1 MTGQLAGTWG
11 LVRLALRRDR
21 IILPAW
27 IVIFGGLAVGS
38 ASASIE
44 LFPTEQSR
52 ATAAEAVNAAPAL
65 VALYG
70 RVYDVTSLGAVS
82 MIKMISLY
90 ALFLAVLAIF
100 TVTRHTRSEEETGRL
115 ELVGAGV
122 VGRYAALAAALLVSC
137 GAVVVLGLVTAL
149 GLIAVGLPAVG
160 SVAFGLEWIAVACVF
175 AGIAAV
181 AAQLTENA
189 RTANGI
195 AAAAVG
201 IAFVLRAVG
210 DTSGPS
216 WLTWLSPSGWS
227 TQVRPFA
234 GDRFW
239 VLVIPAVFLVG
250 VVALAFVLAG
260 RRDLGAG
267 LIRPRPGRAVAADWL
282 GTPFGLAWRLQRGA
296 LLAWTVGFAIGGLVI
311 GNIAASVGDMMD
323 DNQQFQDLLTS
334 MGGASGITDAFFAAV
349 LGLLSVLAS
358 AYGVQAALRLRAE
371 ESAMRAEPVLATG
384 IRRSTW
390 ALSHLVIALL
400 GTAWLV
406 VVMGVVAGLAH
417 GAQTNDMAGA
427 FGRVVEAALVQIPAT
442 WVLVGLVAAL
452 FGLLPR
458 LSSLAWVLL
467 VGFLLLGEFGSLF
480 ELNQAVMD
488 FSPYAHVPKL
498 PGGAMSWP
506 PLLWLAGIAAA
517 LVLVG
522 LAGLRR
528 RDVPV
533 T

>member
-1 MTGQLAGTWG
+1 MRTKFAGTWA
-11 LVRLALRRDR
+11 LIRLALRRDR
-21 IILPAW
+21 VILPVW
-27 IVIFGGLAVGS
+27 IVIFAGLAVGS
-38 ASASIE
+38 AAASTE
-44 LFPTEQSR
+44 LFPSERSR
-52 ATAAEAVNAAPAL
+52 VTAAEAVNAAPAL

-122 VGRYAALAAALLVSC
+122 VGRYAALTAALVVSC
-137 GAVVVLGLVTAL
+137 GAIVVLGLVTAL

-160 SVAFGLEWIAVACVF
+160 SIAFGLEWIAVACVF
-175 AGIAAV
+175 AVIAAV

-201 IAFVLRAVG
+201 VAFVLRAVG
-210 DTSGPS
+210 DTSGPT

-239 VLVIPAVFLVG
+239 VLLIPAGFMIAG
-250 VVALAFVLAG
+250 VTVAYALAA

-267 LIRPRPGRAVAADWL
+267 LIRTRVGRAAAPSWL
-282 GTPFGLAWRLQRGA
+282 GTPLALAWRLQRGA
-296 LLAWTVGFAIGGLVI
+296 LFAWTVGFVIGGFVI
-311 GNIAASVGDMMD
+311 GNIAASVGDMMEGND
-323 DNQQFQDLLTS
+323 QFRDLLAT
-334 MGGASGITDAFFAAV
+334 MGGESGVTDAFFAAV
-349 LGLLSVLAS
+349 LGLLAVLAS
-358 AYGVQAALRLRAE
+358 AYGVQAALLLRSE
-371 ESAMRAEPVLATG
+371 EAGLRAEPVLGTG
-384 IRRSTW
+384 VRRSRW
-390 ALSHLVIALL
+390 ALSHLAIALL

-406 VVMGVVAGLAH
+406 VVMGATAGLAH
-417 GAQTNDMAGA
+417 GAQTDDMVGA
-427 FGRVVEAALVQIPAT
+427 FSRVVEAALVQIPAT
-442 WVLVGLVAAL
+442 WVLVGIVAAL
-452 FGLLPR
+452 FGLVPR
-458 LSSLAWVLL
+458 LSPVAWVLL

-488 FSPYAHVPKL
+488 VSPYAHVPKL
-498 PGGAMSWP
+498 PGGEMSWP
-506 PLLWLAGIAAA
+506 PLLWLTAVA
-517 LVLVG
+517 LALLVVG
-522 LAGLRR
+522 LVGLRR
-528 RDVPV
+528 RDIPV

>member
-1 MTGQLAGTWG
+1 MKAGFAGTWA
-11 LVRLALRRDR
+11 LIRLALRRDR
-21 IILPAW
+21 VILPAW
-27 IVIFGGLAVGS
+27 IVIFAGLAVGS
-38 ASASIE
+38 AAASIE
-44 LFPTEQSR
+44 LFPNEQSR
-52 ATAAEAVNAAPAL
+52 ASAAEAVNAAPAL

-70 RVYDVTSLGAVS
+70 QVYDVTSLGAVA

-122 VGRYAALAAALLVSC
+122 VGRYAALTAALVVSC

-149 GLIAVGLPAVG
+149 GLIGVGLPAAG
-160 SVAFGLEWIAVACVF
+160 SIAFGLEWIAVACVF
-175 AGIAAV
+175 ATIAAV
-181 AAQLTENA
+181 AAQVTENA

-201 IAFVLRAVG
+201 VAFVLRAVG
-210 DTSGPS
+210 DTSGPG

-239 VLVIPAVFLVG
+239 VLVIPAVFMIV
-250 VVALAFVLAG
+250 VVAVAYVLSA

-267 LIRPRPGRAVAADWL
+267 LIRQRPGPADAARWL
-282 GTPFGLAWRLQRGA
+282 GTPLGLAWRLQRGA
-296 LLAWTVGFAIGGLVI
+296 LLAWTLGFAVGGLII
-311 GNIAASVGDMMD
+311 GNIAASVGDMMEGND
-323 DNQQFQDLLTS
+323 QFRDLLAT
-334 MGGASGITDAFFAAV
+334 MGGASGLTDAFFAAV

-371 ESAMRAEPVLATG
+371 ESGMRAEPVLASG
-384 IRRSTW
+384 IARSRW
-390 ALSHLVIALL
+390 ALSHLLIALV
-400 GTAWLV
+400 GTAWLI
-406 VVMGVVAGLAH
+406 VVMGATAGLAH
-417 GAQTNDMAGA
+417 GVQTDDMSGA
-427 FGRVVEAALVQIPAT
+427 FGRVVEAALVQIPAI
-442 WVLVGLVAAL
+442 WVLVGIVAAL
-452 FGLLPR
+452 FGLVPR
-458 LSSLAWVLL
+458 LSSLAWVVL

-480 ELNQAVMD
+480 ELNQSVMD
-488 FSPYAHVPKL
+488 VSPYAHVPKL
-498 PGGAMSWP
+498 PGGEMSWP
-506 PLLWLAGIAAA
+506 PLLWLVGIAAA
-517 LVLVG
+517 LTVVG
-522 LAGLRR
+522 LVGLRR